1 MGHGPGRTRV
11 SRRGALIDT
20 PMRAPLPLTIIG
32 GYLGAGKTTLVN
44 HLLRNAEGR
53 RLAVLVND
61 FGDLPIDADLIASRD
76 GNLLAIAG
84 GCVCCSFG
92 SDFMAGLMQMAALD
106 PAPEHLLV
114 ETSGVALPGAVARS
128 AALLQSIRVDALVVL
143 VDAET
148 VRERAADRYLG
159 DTVTR
164 QLAEADL
171 VVLNKIDLVDP
182 AGQAATRAWLA
193 GVAPRAGVIACEGGR
208 VDPRVLL
215 GLPRAAAAHTAD
227 HLVGPMR
234 APEDASARYESASF
248 RFSNPL
254 DVRALATALA
264 APELGVLRAKAI
276 LRDLDGTL
284 VSLQIVGARVAI
296 SAAPTACAAGR
307 LICIGARGVFDP
319 RAVAA
324 VMARQVPDP

>member
-1 MGHGPGRTRV
+1 M
-11 SRRGALIDT
+11 
-20 PMRAPLPLTIIG
+20 
-32 GYLGAGKTTLVN
+32 
-44 HLLRNAEGR
+44 
-53 RLAVLVND
+53 
-61 FGDLPIDADLIASRD
+61 
-76 GNLLAIAG
+76 
-84 GCVCCSFG
+84 
-92 SDFMAGLMQMAALD
+92 
-106 PAPEHLLV
+106 
-114 ETSGVALPGAVARS
+114 
-128 AALLQSIRVDALVVL
+128 VL